1 MDPTNI
7 IKNLGNLNPITKIG
21 MKAVGQEHNRPETF
35 GAIGA
40 HVFDETSA
48 TNELLNFVI
57 LAFALYLA
65 FKCKKDGKINF
76 IQLIIA
82 LCCSPCYVVYR
93 LIKPCNK
100 F

>member
-1 MDPTNI
+1 MDG
-7 IKNLGNLNPITKIG
+7 LMSFANLNPATKMG
-21 MKAVGQEHNRPETF
+21 MKIMGKEIPPPETF

-40 HVFDETSA
+40 YVLKEDSTM
-48 TNELLNFVI
+48 NEIINYAI

-93 LIKPCNK
+93 LVKPCNK
-100 F
+100 

>member
-1 MDPTNI
+1 MPSI
-7 IKNLGNLNPITKIG
+7 ISAFANLNPATKIMNKFG
-21 MKAVGQEHNRPETF
+21 NQRHNRPETF

-40 HVFDETSA
+40 YVFDETSA

-76 IQLIIA
+76 VQLIIA

-93 LIKPCNK
+93 LVKPCDK

>member
-1 MDPTNI
+1 MDAL
-7 IKNLGNLNPITKIG
+7 KSLGNINPATKMG
-21 MKAVGQEHNRPETF
+21 MKMMGQEPQAPSHFGAVG
-35 GAIGA
+35 AS
-40 HVFDETSA
+40 V
-48 TNELLNFVI
+48 LNGDSSMNQIINYAI

-93 LIKPCNK
+93 LVKPCNK
-100 F
+100 